1 MCGFTGYANF
11 IDKIHHSKS
20 VIQQMNASLSKRG
33 PDEDGYYY
41 SDYVHLAHKRLI
53 VIDPE
58 GGKQPMIEHYSYG
71 DYIICYNGQ
80 IYNTKELKNTLI
92 ENGFEINTHSDTEIL
107 LKSYIHFGN
116 SVVNYLNGIFAFA
129 IFNTK
134 KEELFIARDHFGVKP
149 FFYTI
154 QNNTFIFA
162 SEIKAIFK
170 FPGVEKIIDSQGI
183 SELFGIGPSHTSG
196 TTVFKNIF
204 ELKPAHFG
212 VFNKS
217 GLHLTKYWSLKSKE
231 HTDSLGKTCEKIKY
245 FLNDSITSQL
255 VSDKPI
261 CTFLSGGLDSS
272 IITKF
277 AADYYQK
284 EGLPPLDTYSIDYVD
299 NDKNFVKSDFQPN
312 SDNYYIDLM
321 TKNLHTKHHKII
333 IDTPELASSLED
345 AMIARDMPGMAD
357 IDSSLLL
364 FCKNVKNEMTVA
376 LTGEC
381 ADEIFGGYPWFFRED
396 SLNSGTFP
404 WSIAIEERQKLLNS
418 DISSKVNLK
427 DYIDYRYNES
437 LKEVEIL
444 ESDSKETAEKRKI
457 SYLTLNWFMQTLL
470 DRSDRM
476 AMYNGFELRV
486 PFCDYRLAEYVW
498 NIPWEMKAL
507 KGREKGLLRYV
518 CKDFLPDEIVD
529 RKKSPYPKT
538 HNPTYLSKVKIM
550 LSNIMEKSDAPIN
563 SLLNRDYI
571 LSILDSNGEA
581 FSRPWFGQLMMWM
594 SNNNTNFLMLV
605 LVFFILFFIMKNTFF
620 IKCIFNIYFFI

>member
-11 IDKIHHSKS
+11 IDKIHHSNS

-381 ADEIFGGYPWFFRED
+381 ADEIFGGYPWFFRKD

-571 LSILDSNGEA
+571 LSILESNGEA
-581 FSRPWFGQLMMWM
+581 FSRPWFGQLMTGPQLMAYLCQVNMW
-594 SNNNTNFLMLV
+594 LEKYQPK
-605 LVFFILFFIMKNTFF
+605 IEIE
-620 IKCIFNIYFFI
+620 

>member
-41 SDYVHLAHKRLI
+41 SNYVHLAHKRLI

-550 LSNIMEKSDAPIN
+550 LSNIMEKSDAHIN

-571 LSILDSNGEA
+571 LSILESNGEA
-581 FSRPWFGQLMMWM
+581 FSRPWFGQLMTGPQLMAYLCQVNMW
-594 SNNNTNFLMLV
+594 LEKYQPKIEL
-605 LVFFILFFIMKNTFF
+605 
-620 IKCIFNIYFFI
+620 